1 MYKNMLDKV
10 REFKYKIIWAHVF
23 KISDKICKEMLRK
36 DFSLASVL
44 TFETDK
50 YLTQVLMSVS
60 V

>member
-36 DFSLASVL
+36 DFSLASVF

-50 YLTQVLMSVS
+50 
-60 V
+60 